1 MNCREA
7 EKLLD
12 GYFDGELDGDA
23 MREAALHVAH
33 CGSCEAELADRER
46 VQGLLRGSVADA
58 VEGLDVDRIW
68 QGVEAAIDD
77 GSGIARR
84 PSAFWRN
91 AGGRGREGGRAR
103 TAEAAVLDPGGE
115 WLHRRSRAS
124 AWSWAAGAALAAGLA
139 GFVAVRGLP
148 GPGTAEQVASRP
160 SVPRVVAQAQAP
172 VERVA
177 QAEPAAAQGPTGRRG
192 KIAVDSVDFEGHS
205 LAMWSEPET
214 DTTVIWIDE
223 EDPSTSGL
231 R

>member
-33 CGSCEAELADRER
+33 CGSCEAELAGRER

-58 VEGLDVDRIW
+58 VEDLDVDRIW
-68 QGVEAAIDD
+68 QGVVAAIDD
-77 GSGIARR
+77 GPAVARR
-84 PSAFWRN
+84 SAAFWRGP
-91 AGGRGREGGRAR
+91 ASRGR
-103 TAEAAVLDPGGE
+103 AADAAALDPGGE
-115 WLHRRSRAS
+115 WLHRRSRAT
-124 AWSWAAGAALAAGLA
+124 WSWAAGAALAAGLA
-139 GFVAVRGLP
+139 GFVAIRGLS
-148 GPGTAEQVASRP
+148 GPGSPDRLAGREASG
-160 SVPRVVAQAQAP
+160 RVVASAEAP
-172 VERVA
+172 ASPVARLA
-177 QAEPAAAQGPTGRRG
+177 QAEAPVTPASGARRG
-192 KIAVDSVDFEGHS
+192 RIAVDSVDFEGHS

-223 EDPSTSGL
+223 DEPSGTRL